1 MADDAKGGDGPS
13 APSNRV
19 TTAGRVMASE
29 SRTPQLD
36 AWFRDPPTIFFFNLS
51 LQGQSKVLPCFT
63 LPTRYT
69 AIDHVFLLGLCISET
84 SHHCDNLPDK
94 GQLKEG
100 RTCLGYRSEGT
111 QPSLV
116 KTVTRQSVQCLATAR
131 LQPGSRER

>member
-1 MADDAKGGDGPS
+1 
-13 APSNRV
+13 
-19 TTAGRVMASE
+19 MASE
-29 SRTPQLD
+29 SRTPQLV
-36 AWFRDPPTIFFFNLS
+36 AWFRDPPTIFFYLS

-63 LPTRYT
+63 LPTRHT
-69 AIDHVFLLGLCISET
+69 AIDHVFLRGLRISET

-116 KTVTRQSVQCLATAR
+116 KTVTRQSVQRLATAR
-131 LQPGSRER
+131 RQPGSRER

>member
-29 SRTPQLD
+29 SRTPQLV
-36 AWFRDPPTIFFFNLS
+36 AWFRDPPTIFFYLS

-63 LPTRYT
+63 LPTRHT
-69 AIDHVFLLGLCISET
+69 AIDHVFLRGLRISET

-100 RTCLGYRSEGT
+100 RTCLGYRFEWT

-116 KTVTRQSVQCLATAR
+116 KMVTWQGVQCLVTAC
-131 LQPGSRER
+131 QQSGSRER